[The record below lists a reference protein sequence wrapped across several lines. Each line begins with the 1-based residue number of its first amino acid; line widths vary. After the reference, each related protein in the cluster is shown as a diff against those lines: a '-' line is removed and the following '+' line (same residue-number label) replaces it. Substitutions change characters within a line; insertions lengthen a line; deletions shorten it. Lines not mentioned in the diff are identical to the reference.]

1 MKILIPLA
9 IVLIVAVVALAS
21 IESSRAD
28 IYQAR
33 AAIEAAQAAQMASA
47 GQTAAATSLGIM
59 NVLLIAGVLGFG
71 ICILWLLYQLKV
83 KPLLG
88 SHTGHSTP
96 QMPSRN
102 HAARINLGNLSPGI
116 PPADP
121 IQQLVQLELMRYLR
135 ETRQSYQHQLPAQI
149 MDEDDGDLWEE

>member
-1 MKILIPLA
+1 MKILIPLV

-21 IESSRAD
+21 IELSRAD

-33 AAIEAAQAAQMASA
+33 AAIEAARAVQMASA
-47 GQTAAATSLGIM
+47 GQTAATTSLGIV
-59 NVLLIAGVLGFG
+59 NVLLIAGLIVFG
-71 ICILWLLYQLKV
+71 ICILWLLYQFKI

-88 SHTGHSTP
+88 NAWHPTT
-96 QMPSRN
+96 QMQPRN
-102 HAARINLGNLSPGI
+102 YAPRINMGNPSAGI

-149 MDEDDGDLWEE
+149 MDKDDDDLWEE

>member
-9 IVLIVAVVALAS
+9 IVLIVALVALAS

-59 NVLLIAGVLGFG
+59 NVLLIAGLLGFG

-88 SHTGHSTP
+88 SHTWHSTP

-135 ETRQSYQHQLPAQI
+135 ETRQRYQHQLPAQI
-149 MDEDDGDLWEE
+149 MDEDEDDLWEE